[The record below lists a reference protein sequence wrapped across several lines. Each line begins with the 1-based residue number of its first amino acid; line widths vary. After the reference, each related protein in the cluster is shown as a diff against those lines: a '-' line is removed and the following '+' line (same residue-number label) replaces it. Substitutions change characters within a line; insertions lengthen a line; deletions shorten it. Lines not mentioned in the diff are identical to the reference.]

1 MYSFLF
7 SHRSSRSPLVL
18 FFFST
23 SLSHHFLMH
32 TQFSLSHFS
41 SPHFSLFFLF
51 SHLHYNVFN
60 MYKALFTLCTP
71 HFEIFPMIMFLAL
84 FLTHSLSPFARNKSS
99 NRCVLF
105 PFSFFQYG
113 PPVTPVTLSMQEKK
127 TKEGRIKRR
136 RERKTKKKER
146 YNAITQ
152 IRKSIAYSSRHKCAR
167 DCSRLLGS

>member
-1 MYSFLF
+1 
-7 SHRSSRSPLVL
+7 
-18 FFFST
+18 
-23 SLSHHFLMH
+23 MH

-99 NRCVLF
+99 NRCVFSF
-105 PFSFFQYG
+105 PFLFFNMARRLRRLRCQCKKKKN
-113 PPVTPVTLSMQEKK
+113 ERRKNK
-127 TKEGRIKRR
+127 TKE
-136 RERKTKKKER
+136 REKNKKKR
-146 YNAITQ
+146 TVQRNYAN
-152 IRKSIAYSSRHKCAR
+152 S
-167 DCSRLLGS
+167 

>member
-1 MYSFLF
+1 
-7 SHRSSRSPLVL
+7 
-18 FFFST
+18 
-23 SLSHHFLMH
+23 MH

-127 TKEGRIKRR
+127 NERRKNKTKE
-136 RERKTKKKER
+136 REKNKKKK
-146 YNAITQ
+146 NGTTQ
-152 IRKSIAYSSRHKCAR
+152 LRKFVNRFVQAQMR
-167 DCSRLLGS
+167 SRLFPSTWLVVHLPIYPLSSLSITSRTDGMWLRLRYIIR

>member
-1 MYSFLF
+1 
-7 SHRSSRSPLVL
+7 
-18 FFFST
+18 
-23 SLSHHFLMH
+23 MH

-99 NRCVLF
+99 NRCVFSF
-105 PFSFFQYG
+105 PFLFFNMARRLRRLRCQCKK
-113 PPVTPVTLSMQEKK
+113 KK